1 MNKKVRATL
10 LVEVEKE
17 TNFGNV
23 NEEEVLS
30 SLVEEVLDDY
40 GLDVRKCEVLKS
52 DYGLILEQL
61 KRVDEAELKY
71 QMEVAQLNELMK
83 KLEKDALEERFSG

>member
-10 LVEVEKE
+10 LVEIEKE

-23 NEEEVLS
+23 NEEEVLF

-83 KLEKDALEERFSG
+83 KLER

>member
-1 MNKKVRATL
+1 MHKKVRATL

-17 TNFGNV
+17 ANFCNV
-23 NEEEVLS
+23 NGEEVIS
-30 SLVEEVLDDY
+30 SLVEEVFDDY
-40 GLDVRKCEVLKS
+40 GLDVRRCEVLKP

-83 KLEKDALEERFSG
+83 KLER

>member
-30 SLVEEVLDDY
+30 SLVEEALDDY
-40 GLDVRKCEVLKS
+40 GLDVRRCEVLKA
-52 DYGLILEQL
+52 DHGLILEQL

-83 KLEKDALEERFSG
+83 KLVR

>member
-23 NEEEVLS
+23 NEEEVLF

-71 QMEVAQLNELMK
+71 QMAVAQLNELMK
-83 KLEKDALEERFSG
+83 KLER

>member
-1 MNKKVRATL
+1 MNKKVRANL
-10 LVEVEKE
+10 IVEVEKE

-23 NEEEVLS
+23 NEEEVLF

-40 GLDVRKCEVLKS
+40 GLDVRKCEVSKS

-83 KLEKDALEERFSG
+83 KLER

>member
-23 NEEEVLS
+23 NEEEVLY

-83 KLEKDALEERFSG
+83 KLER

>member
-23 NEEEVLS
+23 NEEEVLF

-83 KLEKDALEERFSG
+83 KLER

>member
-83 KLEKDALEERFSG
+83 KLER

>member
-71 QMEVAQLNELMK
+71 QMEIAQLNELMK
-83 KLEKDALEERFSG
+83 KLER